1 MNDIQTY
8 LEQYRELNKNNI
20 DEQIQFDNFEFKYT
34 KNVNRIKFSIDS
46 DKNLTLSFIFK
57 FSYLEEDIYF
67 SYNVFIT
74 KELEVSS
81 YLNWRNFYSSKHS
94 IEHKKFSRRMSDC
107 DCNQNLENIFFAE
120 ADLFL
125 LLKNTHLE
133 IEKNIDFIN
142 DNAKS
147 IYEFYENENDKKQN
161 YLEDKKE
168 KIKNLKDLLNS
179 ELKSKIIEKFSIKK
193 ESLDQFI
200 LNKSKTEN
208 LSELRKKEGFILE
221 FIVCYSPLIYDCNNN
236 SEEVD
241 FLTPICLTFYSTA
254 KIELRIEKGKINFYI
269 NGFKRAKKEINYIFE
284 RQFLFENS
292 LVKSNDT
299 ISINDID
306 FLFKESHYGHH
317 HCPYTNKNIIEFIS
331 NL

>member
-168 KIKNLKDLLNS
+168 NIKNLKDLLNS

-200 LNKSKTEN
+200 LNKSKTDT
-208 LSELRKKEGFILE
+208 LSDLRKKEGFILE
-221 FIVCYSPLIYDCNNN
+221 FSVCYSPLIYDCHN
-236 SEEVD
+236 SEDVD

-254 KIELRIEKGKINFYI
+254 KIELRIERGKINFYI
-269 NGFKRAKKEINYIFE
+269 NSYKSSKKEVKYIFE
-284 RQFLFENS
+284 RRFLFNDS
-292 LVKSNDT
+292 LVKPNDI
-299 ISINDID
+299 ISINDTE
-306 FLFKESHYGHH
+306 FLFKKSCYGHG

>member
-1 MNDIQTY
+1 MNKIQTY
-8 LEQYRELNKNNI
+8 LKQYRELNKNSI
-20 DEQIQFDNFEFKYT
+20 EQIQFDNFEFKYT
-34 KNVNRIKFSIDS
+34 KNINQIKFSIDP
-46 DKNLTLSFIFK
+46 DKDLTLSFIFK
-57 FSYLEEDIYF
+57 FSYLEEDVYF

-81 YLNWRNFYSSKHS
+81 YLNWRDFYSSKYS

-133 IEKNIDFIN
+133 IEKNINFIN
-142 DNAKS
+142 NNTKS
-147 IYEFYENENDKKQN
+147 IYEFYENENHKKQK
-161 YLEDKKE
+161 LLDDKKE

-193 ESLDQFI
+193 ESLDQFV
-200 LNKSKTEN
+200 LNESKTNN
-208 LSELRKKEGFILE
+208 LSNLRKKEGFILKLP
-221 FIVCYSPLIYDCNNN
+221 VCYSPVIYNCINK
-236 SEEVD
+236 SEDVD

-254 KIELRIEKGKINFYI
+254 KIELRIERGKINFYI
-269 NGFKRAKKEINYIFE
+269 NSYKSSKKEVKYIFE
-284 RQFLFENS
+284 RRFLFNDS
-292 LVKSNDT
+292 LVKPNDI
-299 ISINDID
+299 ISINDTE
-306 FLFKESHYGHH
+306 FLFKKSCYGHG

-331 NL
+331 SL

>member
-168 KIKNLKDLLNS
+168 NIKNLKDLLNS

-200 LNKSKTEN
+200 LNKSKTDT
-208 LSELRKKEGFILE
+208 LSDLRKKEGFILE
-221 FIVCYSPLIYDCNNN
+221 FSVCYSPLIYDCHN
-236 SEEVD
+236 SEDVD

-254 KIELRIEKGKINFYI
+254 KIELRIENGKINFYI
-269 NGFKRAKKEINYIFE
+269 NGFKTAKKEIKYIFE

-306 FLFKESHYGHH
+306 FLFKESHYGLH

-331 NL
+331 SL

>member
-20 DEQIQFDNFEFKYT
+20 NEQIQFDNFEFKYT
-34 KNVNRIKFSIDS
+34 KNVNLIKFSIDP
-46 DKNLTLSFIFK
+46 DKDLTLSFIFK
-57 FSYLEEDIYF
+57 FTYLEEDIYF

-107 DCNQNLENIFFAE
+107 EFNQSLENTFFSE
-120 ADLFL
+120 ADLLL

-133 IEKNIDFIN
+133 IEKNINFIN
-142 DNAKS
+142 NNAKS
-147 IYEFYENENDKKQN
+147 IYEFYENENHKKQN
-161 YLEDKKE
+161 HLEDKKE

-179 ELKSKIIEKFSIKK
+179 ELKSKIIENFSIQK

-200 LNKSKTEN
+200 LNKSKTDT
-208 LSELRKKEGFILE
+208 LSDLRKKEGFILE
-221 FIVCYSPLIYDCNNN
+221 FSVCYSPLIYDCHN
-236 SEEVD
+236 SEDVD

-254 KIELRIEKGKINFYI
+254 KIELRIERGKINFYI
-269 NGFKRAKKEINYIFE
+269 NCFKTAKKEIKYIFE

-306 FLFKESHYGHH
+306 FLFKESHYGLH

-331 NL
+331 SL

>member
-1 MNDIQTY
+1 
-8 LEQYRELNKNNI
+8 
-20 DEQIQFDNFEFKYT
+20 
-34 KNVNRIKFSIDS
+34 
-46 DKNLTLSFIFK
+46 
-57 FSYLEEDIYF
+57 
-67 SYNVFIT
+67 
-74 KELEVSS
+74 
-81 YLNWRNFYSSKHS
+81 
-94 IEHKKFSRRMSDC
+94 MSDC

-168 KIKNLKDLLNS
+168 NIKNLKDLLNS

-200 LNKSKTEN
+200 LNKSKTDT
-208 LSELRKKEGFILE
+208 LSDLRKKEGFILE
-221 FIVCYSPLIYDCNNN
+221 FSVCYSPLIYDCHN
-236 SEEVD
+236 SEDVD

-254 KIELRIEKGKINFYI
+254 KIELRIENGKINFYI
-269 NGFKRAKKEINYIFE
+269 NFFKTAKKEIKYIFE

-306 FLFKESHYGHH
+306 FLFKESHYGLH

-331 NL
+331 SL